1 MWTRRRSSRFVLWA
15 AAFALLLKA
24 AVPMLASAAAHMQG
38 KSVAEICTVYG
49 VALPGAAGAHEHHHH
64 HAVHDASHDSH
75 ESHDSHALGAH
86 GGDHCALSALAA
98 LALPDLQP
106 AALPPAV
113 VRHVAPA
120 PVHREAC
127 ARDDCGLWVARQKQ
141 GPPAFA

>member
-1 MWTRRRSSRFVLWA
+1 MWTGRRSSRCVLWA

-64 HAVHDASHDSH
+64 HADHDASHDSH

-86 GGDHCALSALAA
+86 GGDHCALSALAFA
-98 LALPDLQP
+98 LASDAPTVALRPAMPAPTPADRATSAPVIDP
-106 AALPPAV
+106 AARWAAQLQHAPPASS
-113 VRHVAPA
+113 
-120 PVHREAC
+120 
-127 ARDDCGLWVARQKQ
+127 
-141 GPPAFA
+141 